1 MGSRAAPPGP
11 APPPHPLPPQFVSVE
26 ELVMAL
32 AEDQRFVAG
41 LLKGEG
47 VTPAQLEEA
56 IMEVRGGKT

>member
-1 MGSRAAPPGP
+1 
-11 APPPHPLPPQFVSVE
+11 
-26 ELVMAL
+26 MAL